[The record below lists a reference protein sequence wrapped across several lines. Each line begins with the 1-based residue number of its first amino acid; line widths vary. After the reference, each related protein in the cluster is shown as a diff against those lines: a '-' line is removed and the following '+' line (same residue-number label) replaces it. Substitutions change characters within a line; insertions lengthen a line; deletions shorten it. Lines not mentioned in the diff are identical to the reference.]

1 MEARQPGRLELLLA
15 TASTLLAVWYMLPP
29 HEQQA
34 AKMRTLRLLH
44 RLAGRLAAQ
53 EGHAGMADELAGRDF
68 QRYGLAYRLSL
79 ARDRIG
85 QVLEG
90 MLP

>member
-1 MEARQPGRLELLLA
+1 MEARQPGKFELLLA
-15 TASTLLAVWYMLPP
+15 TVSTLLAVWYMLPP

-34 AKMRTLRLLH
+34 AKMRTLASLH
-44 RLAGRLAAQ
+44 RLAGRLAAR

-79 ARDRIG
+79 WRDQLGRA
-85 QVLEG
+85 LES
-90 MLP
+90 MRP